1 MALFRAHPEGVCKR
15 PLRPWM
21 EKRATVAQRC
31 FSKDPPPSLPLGNT
45 ARRAQGLCTSLL
57 PLVGASFRLPADSGR
72 SAGFLRAPP
81 PPEWGVG
88 GHKSPPGSGSAPNL
102 RGQRPTSYTSAS
114 CSRGRRE
121 WVILSRPRRAAGSPP
136 SSLSLATPSRGAS
149 TGRHRPPAPTR
160 QGRPAD
166 LARGPRT

>member
-1 MALFRAHPEGVCKR
+1 
-15 PLRPWM
+15 M

-88 GHKSPPGSGSAPNL
+88 GTQVPAGLGQCTQPQGTEADKLHLSKLQPRPPRVGHPLPAPPR
-102 RGQRPTSYTSAS
+102 RGKPAILAFPSNTLP
-114 CSRGRRE
+114 RRE
-121 WVILSRPRRAAGSPP
+121 HRA
-136 SSLSLATPSRGAS
+136 T
-149 TGRHRPPAPTR
+149 
-160 QGRPAD
+160 
-166 LARGPRT
+166 